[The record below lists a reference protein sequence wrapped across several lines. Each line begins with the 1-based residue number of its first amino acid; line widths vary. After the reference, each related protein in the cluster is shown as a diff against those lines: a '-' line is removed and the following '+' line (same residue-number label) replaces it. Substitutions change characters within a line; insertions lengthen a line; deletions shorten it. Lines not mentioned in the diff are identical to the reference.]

1 MTDSSDT
8 TVTSHV
14 VDRNQTFLLL
24 IDIFPTT
31 IWMTAYLNYFAGHFK
46 FQPTDVSTGRLVFSF
61 VNTAMFK
68 NCTDYRQRRGIN
80 PWAIGLLFWRQ
91 LLVISLVFGSIP
103 QRFEEVYEVHVNVCR
118 LLIHF
123 GSVSIWYLKEMSDDV
138 EELKRR
144 LEEQIEMIRFPHG
157 PSYRSKEKKRY
168 TDICVP

>member
-1 MTDSSDT
+1 M
-8 TVTSHV
+8 
-14 VDRNQTFLLL
+14 
-24 IDIFPTT
+24 
-31 IWMTAYLNYFAGHFK
+31 
-46 FQPTDVSTGRLVFSF
+46 
-61 VNTAMFK
+61 
-68 NCTDYRQRRGIN
+68 
-80 PWAIGLLFWRQ
+80 
-91 LLVISLVFGSIP
+91 ISLVFGSIP

-157 PSYRSKEKKRY
+157 PSYRSKGKKRY